1 MPTPEKTSRT
11 AIVAAGREIIERGG
25 PEGHGGLD
33 GLTMQA
39 VAERVGVRAPSLYK
53 RVRDRRELLAL
64 VVAATLDDLTDRLE
78 ATAAEADPA
87 RRLVAQADALRGFAH
102 EHPVGFGLVFSAHGA
117 PRPDAAAVVRSVA
130 PLLDAVAA
138 LTGPEHALEGARL
151 VTAWANGF
159 LTMELGGMFGLGGD
173 VDRAWRW
180 GLARMVAALRTPGA
194 DADFS
199 TE

>member
-11 AIVAAGREIIERGG
+11 AIVAAGRVLIES
-25 PEGHGGLD
+25 GGLD

-64 VVAATLDDLTDRLE
+64 VVSATLEDLTGRLE
-78 ATAAEADPA
+78 DTGDEADPT
-87 RRLVAQADALRGFAH
+87 RRLIAQADALRGFAH
-102 EHPVGFGLVFSAHGA
+102 EHPVGFGLVFASHGS
-117 PRPDAAAVVRSVA
+117 PRPEQDAVVRSA
-130 PLLDAVAA
+130 TPLLEAVAA
-138 LTGPEHALEGARL
+138 LTGPEDALEGARL

-159 LTMELGGMFGLGGD
+159 ITMELGGLFGLGGD

-180 GLARMVAALRTPGA
+180 GLDRIVASLTQSDGSGPNNR
-194 DADFS
+194 
-199 TE
+199 